1 MTSFSGFQLVLRIR
15 RVLTLVLLALGF
27 AGPLCADTGREFEP
41 MPQLPPEMRA
51 NWVSVGVVNAAG
63 KPVISSCTGTLIAPD
78 LVLTAAHCAG
88 DPARPSDNREF
99 WAGWDFGSS
108 AAYGVGAE
116 RLVHPLYGLTK
127 GLRRFEYDIALIRL
141 QNPIDPDSVTPLML
155 AEGAIDTATRYG
167 MVGYHRRVPGAAN
180 GRFDCVRLQGSG
192 ERKLFLDCAVI
203 SGNSGAPVLV
213 QTPQGWQVVAV
224 VVATRGGSGAQAVP
238 VSDWVR
244 QEYLAA
250 VRRAQDRP

>member
-1 MTSFSGFQLVLRIR
+1 MTSFSAFQLVIR
-15 RVLTLVLLALGF
+15 TGKSLTLVLLALGF
-27 AGPLCADTGREFEP
+27 AGPVCADTGREFEP
-41 MPQLPPEMRA
+41 MPQLPVEMRA
-51 NWVSVGVVNAAG
+51 NWASVGVVNVAG
-63 KPVISSCTGTLIAPD
+63 KPVNSSCTGALIAPD
-78 LVLTAAHCAG
+78 LVLTAAHCTG
-88 DPARPSDNREF
+88 DPANLSDNREF

-108 AAYGVGAE
+108 AAYGIGAE

-141 QNPIDPDSVTPLML
+141 QTPIDPDSVAPLTL
-155 AEGAIDTATRYG
+155 AEETIETATPYG
-167 MVGYHRRVPGAAN
+167 MIGYHRRVPGAAN

-192 ERKLFLDCAVI
+192 ERKLLLDCAVI
-203 SGNSGAPVLV
+203 SGNSGAPVVV
-213 QTPQGWQVVAV
+213 QTPQGWQIVAV

-244 QEYLAA
+244 REYRAA